1 MSNYRCNECG
11 AIYID
16 NGIKGYKTIQSKTTD
31 ELITHLKQKIIT
43 LQESNKV
50 LRENLQQK
58 EKELCNLYAE
68 INAANTAAAGN
79 LALYKDAELKLQTT
93 INQYN
98 AVVEQNKSLQSELI
112 NLKR

>member
-16 NGIKGYKTIQSKTTD
+16 NGIKGYKIIQSKTTD

-93 INQYN
+93 INN
-98 AVVEQNKSLQSELI
+98 TTLLLNKIKACNQNL
-112 NLKR
+112 